1 MEKFPQSF
9 EVYGFTIEVHAGG
22 RRVWPPSFKRF
33 ITNSLDDGS
42 LKVDDV
48 MKRCNVSQS
57 LVYKWRADL
66 KRAGGNRISVR
77 EERLFSEVV
86 IEDTERSEAT
96 GSVETQIVLR
106 GREIEIVLPAE
117 YPIDNLVT
125 VVLSLE
131 GRA

>member
-1 MEKFPQSF
+1 MACEQS
-9 EVYGFTIEVHAGG
+9 H
-22 RRVWPPSFKRF
+22 RRQARLPPSFKRF

-66 KRAGGNRISVR
+66 KRAGRSRIAVR

-86 IEDTERSEAT
+86 IEDTQHSEPTAPGT
-96 GSVETQIVLR
+96 SQIVLR
-106 GREIEIVLPAE
+106 GREIEVFLP
-117 YPIDNLVT
+117 VT
-125 VVLSLE
+125 CSPRLPHS
-131 GRA
+131 